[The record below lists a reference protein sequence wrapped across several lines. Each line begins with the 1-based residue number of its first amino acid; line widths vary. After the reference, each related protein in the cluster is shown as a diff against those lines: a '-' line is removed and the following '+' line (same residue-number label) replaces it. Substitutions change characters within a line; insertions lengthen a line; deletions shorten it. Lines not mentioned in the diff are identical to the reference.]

1 MSLFWGTDLP
11 LTLAVERLAAAFA
24 RLDDNTL
31 DRQGWSWGEYGGVR
45 MALIGTVQDLDDLSA
60 ELLALRTATGNP
72 PTTAQRLLARH
83 HNAFWNLR
91 ALLVGLSDNE
101 FVTPP
106 AEGEWPVQTA
116 LYHVYRTERGFLATI
131 LTGLAAQRS
140 GTDASF
146 DGEQV
151 MALTFRAD
159 PAPSESDSLVQMS
172 AAYARLHELTLQ
184 ELNGLTD
191 LELSA
196 RAPFWEAVQPSV
208 RFRLGRFTAH
218 LHEHT
223 VQIEKTLA
231 TVAPPNEARY
241 HIRRLYRALAEV
253 ESALF
258 GAPDLIEVCT
268 DLAGVIERRLD
279 GVMVALDESQHLFEA
294 IRRGDGV
301 EVQRLVTHNPQLAN
315 ATDANRLSALMTA
328 VYYNQH
334 AIVQIL
340 RAAGAEVDLFAA
352 AAVGHLPEVEAHYQW
367 NPKTVNWVAR
377 DGFTPL
383 QLACF
388 FGQEAVA
395 RYLLEREAD
404 VHAVSRNAMGIQPI
418 HAAVAGRN
426 AAIVEAVIR
435 AGAYVHARQAS
446 GNTPLEAAIQN
457 GDEAIIQLLHNAGA
471 TE

>member
-1 MSLFWGTDLP
+1 MARFWGTDLP

-24 RLDDNTL
+24 RLDDTTL

-45 MALIGTVQDLDDLSA
+45 MALIGAVQDLDDLSA
-60 ELLALRTATGNP
+60 ELLTLRLATGNP

-83 HNAFWNLR
+83 HNAYWNLR
-91 ALLVGLSDNE
+91 ALLVGLSDVE
-101 FVTPP
+101 FTSPP
-106 AEGEWPVQTA
+106 AEGEWPVQTT
-116 LYHVYRTERGFLATI
+116 LFHIYRTERGFLATI
-131 LTGLAAQRS
+131 LLGLAAQRS
-140 GTDASF
+140 GTEATF

-159 PAPSESDSLVQMS
+159 PAPAESDSSPQILS
-172 AAYARLHELTLQ
+172 AYTRLHELVLQ
-184 ELNGLTD
+184 ELTGLTD
-191 LELSA
+191 GEMAA

-231 TVAPPNEARY
+231 VVAPPNEARY

-258 GAPDLIEVCT
+258 GAPDLIEVCA
-268 DLAGVIERRLD
+268 DLATVIERRLD
-279 GVMVALDESQHLFEA
+279 GVMTALAESQHLFEA
-294 IRRGDGV
+294 IRRGDGM
-301 EVQRLVTHNPQLAN
+301 EVQRLVTQNRQLVN
-315 ATDANRLSALMTA
+315 ATDANRLSALTTA
-328 VYYNQH
+328 VYYNQP

-352 AAVGHLPEVEAHYQW
+352 AAIGHLPEVESHYQW
-367 NPKTVNWVAR
+367 NPKTVNWVAH

-395 RYLLEREAD
+395 RYLLERGAD
-404 VHAVSRNAMGIQPI
+404 VHAVSRNAAGLQPI

-426 AAIVEAVIR
+426 TAIVEAVIN
-435 AGAYVHARQAS
+435 AGADVHARQAS

-457 GDEAIIQLLHNAGA
+457 GDEAIIQLLRNAGA